1 MNTQNFLLNA
11 IDVVLAW
18 DISDEAFTDAVAAQS
33 AFMAKTNPDD
43 VNWLCSDCFH

>member
-1 MNTQNFLLNA
+1 MNTQNFILDA

-33 AFMAKTNPDD
+33 AFIARTNPDE
-43 VNWLCSDCFH
+43 VNWLCLDCFH